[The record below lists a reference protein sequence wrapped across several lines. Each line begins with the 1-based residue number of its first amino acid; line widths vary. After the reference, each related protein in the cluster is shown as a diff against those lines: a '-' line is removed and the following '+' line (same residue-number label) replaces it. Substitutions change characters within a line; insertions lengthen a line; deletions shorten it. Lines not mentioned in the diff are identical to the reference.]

1 MSHTWSPIAPLSE
14 EDKQIDLSEVDSLK
28 VAWIEARERLQQSSQ
43 NNLREFDEKLAR
55 LWSIETG
62 ILERIYDVDRGTT
75 QILVER
81 GFLANYIERSNI
93 IPNPEQLVEVL
104 RDHRAAID
112 LVYDCIANARPL
124 TIGFIHE
131 LHSIL
136 TRHQHT
142 VEGIDQFGNPIS
154 FQLEQGAFKKHP
166 NNPKRPD
173 GTVHEYCPPVQ
184 VQSEIENLLNWYPEY
199 QDFNPVLTAA
209 WFHHRFTQIHPYQD
223 GNGRVVRALANLVL
237 IKAGMFPVVIIRDQ
251 REQYIAASEQ
261 ADAGDLKPLVRLFA
275 QIEQK
280 TILQALSV
288 SPDTKPSLAIVED
301 VAEAIALRI
310 RTRREEAAQRLRRVN
325 DIAFVLQSATEEH
338 LQTLAQNVRSK
349 LNSTLNSTND
359 LEIFGSQVMK
369 GGPDQ
374 TYQDKPTQ
382 HWYHF
387 QVVTTAQQTKQRV
400 NFEENHYF
408 VRARLSAESVPW
420 LTYVVSFHH
429 VGQELS
435 GVMEATAFAEISF
448 PQSDEDL
455 SKTGQIQCM
464 IRPFTLTYKDSAEQ
478 LKARLLEWVSETFV
492 VAVKQWGDML

>member
-1 MSHTWSPIAPLSE
+1 MTYQWAPIAPLSE
-14 EDKQIDLSEVDSLK
+14 EDRRIDLTEVDSLK

-43 NNLREFDEKLAR
+43 NNLRDFDEKLAR

-81 GFLANYIERSNI
+81 GFLANYIERSNV

-112 LVYDCIANARPL
+112 LVHDCIANARPL
-124 TIGFIHE
+124 AIGFIHE

-154 FQLEQGAFKKHP
+154 FPLEHGAFKKLP
-166 NNPKRPD
+166 NNPKHPD
-173 GTVHEYCPPVQ
+173 GTIHEYCPPVQ
-184 VQSEIENLLNWYPEY
+184 VQSEMEILLNWYQQY
-199 QDFNPVLTAA
+199 QDVDPVLAAA
-209 WFHHRFTQIHPYQD
+209 WLHHRFTQIHPYQD

-237 IKAGMFPVVIIRDQ
+237 IKAGLFPVVITRDQ
-251 REQYIAASEQ
+251 REQYISTSEQ

-275 QIEQK
+275 EIEQK

-288 SPDTKPSLAIVED
+288 APDTKPYLAIVED
-301 VAEAIALRI
+301 VAEAIAMRI
-310 RTRREEAAQRLRRVN
+310 KRRREEVALRLRHVN
-325 DIAFVLQSATEEH
+325 NIAFVLQSETEQH
-338 LQTLAQNVRSK
+338 LRTLAQNVRSK
-349 LNSTLNSTND
+349 LNSTND
-359 LEIFGSQVMK
+359 LGIGVQVMK

-374 TYQDKPTQ
+374 PYQGKPTQ

-408 VRARLSAESVPW
+408 VRARLSAEGVPW

-448 PQSDEDL
+448 PQSDEEL
-455 SKTGQIQCM
+455 SKTGQIDCM
-464 IRPFTLTYKDSAEQ
+464 VRPFTITYKDDAEQ
-478 LKARLLEWVSETFV
+478 LKTRLLEWVSETFV
-492 VAVKQWGDML
+492 VAVKQWGDVL